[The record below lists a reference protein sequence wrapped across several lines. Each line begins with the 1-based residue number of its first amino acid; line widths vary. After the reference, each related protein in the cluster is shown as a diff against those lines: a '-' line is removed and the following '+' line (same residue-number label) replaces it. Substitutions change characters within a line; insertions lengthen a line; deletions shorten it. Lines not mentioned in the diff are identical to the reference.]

1 LKKKKSFFTHSL
13 VGLYDGG
20 SSIRCAHTREHHAVR
35 EREREKKEKKRE
47 KERRR
52 RETRRTERE
61 RERERRIAFFKK
73 EEGKIIN
80 NNKNTF

>member
-1 LKKKKSFFTHSL
+1 LKKRRVSSLTHSSDFTTAE
-13 VGLYDGG
+13 VSYG
-20 SSIRCAHTREHHAVR
+20 AHTHASTTRFAR
-35 EREREKKEKKRE
+35 EREEEGEEEREGEEKKRN
-47 KERRR
+47 
-52 RETRRTERE
+52 ETDRKRE